1 MDQLSFEERLNGI
14 REISDQIESGKLP
27 LEESVKKFESGMQM
41 LSALEKEL
49 QEMKRKITLLQEK
62 ADGSVEETPAE
73 DLS

>member
-1 MDQLSFEERLNGI
+1 MDQLSFEERLDGI

-41 LSALEKEL
+41 LSTLEKEL